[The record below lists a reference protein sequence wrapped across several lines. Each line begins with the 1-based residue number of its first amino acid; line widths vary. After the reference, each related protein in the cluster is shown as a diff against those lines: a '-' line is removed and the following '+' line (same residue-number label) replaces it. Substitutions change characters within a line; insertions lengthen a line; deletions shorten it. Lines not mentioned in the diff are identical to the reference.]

1 MIHECNRVCATESVQ
16 PESVQIESVHSD
28 AVQIEPAQAESLNA
42 PASSYIRAIPFWQL
56 GIGAVISLWLYW
68 PTLRHLVGQW
78 WHDPNFSHGFFVPLF
93 SAFVIWQERDRLAR
107 ILTRPSWSGAILLFA
122 GLGVL
127 IVGRLGAELFLDRSS
142 MLLVL
147 AGVVILFLGWNLFRA
162 VFFPWAFL
170 LMMIPIPII
179 VLNQIT
185 FPLQLLASQVAAA
198 VLPVFGV
205 PVLREGN
212 VINLAAMPLE
222 VAEACSGIRSLMSL
236 VALAIIYGYLLE
248 KRLWVRWVLALAA
261 VPITVFANDVRIVG
275 TGLLVQY
282 WDPEA
287 AEGYFHS
294 SWGLLTFLISLFMF
308 YALHQLI
315 RFLFPEKQNTQA
327 ATTTSISRRATAA
340 IASVRTS
347 VRSSTTSFI
356 LASLLIAGTAVL
368 LQARAGS
375 EVFPPRL
382 DLKQFPDQLGEWTG
396 RDVPIEKDVLDILR
410 PSDYLLRVYQSPQ
423 RTPYIDLFI
432 PYYRSQRAGEAP
444 HSPQHCLPGSG
455 FTPIENQHVTL
466 AIPGHVPFP
475 ANRYLISKADD
486 RQLVLYW
493 FWAHDRGVAS
503 EYWAK
508 YYLVKDAIQMN
519 RSDGSLV
526 RVTTP
531 MYPGETADAAQ
542 QRLLPF
548 IDEVVPQ
555 LNSYIPR

>member
-1 MIHECNRVCATESVQ
+1 M
-16 PESVQIESVHSD
+16 
-28 AVQIEPAQAESLNA
+28 
-42 PASSYIRAIPFWQL
+42 

-68 PTLRHLVGQW
+68 PTLRHLGGQW
-78 WHDPNFSHGFFVPLF
+78 WNDPNFSHGFFVPLF

-107 ILTRPSWSGAILLFA
+107 VHTRPSWTGLIVLFA

-147 AGVVILFLGWNLFRA
+147 AGVVILFLGWKLFRA

-170 LMMIPIPII
+170 VMMIPIPTL

-261 VPITVFANDVRIVG
+261 VPITVVANDVRIIG

-282 WDPEA
+282 WNPEA

-294 SWGLLTFLISLFMF
+294 SWGLITFLISLFMF
-308 YALHQLI
+308 YALHQFI
-315 RFLFPEKQNTQA
+315 RFVFPEKDA
-327 ATTTSISRRATAA
+327 GDAPATSDRARGA
-340 IASVRTS
+340 IAGASGSVIG
-347 VRSSTTSFI
+347 SSAKSSSASFI
-356 LASLLIAGTAVL
+356 LASLLIAGTALL

-382 DLKQFPDQLGEWTG
+382 DLKQFPEQLDEWTG
-396 RDVPIEKDVLDILR
+396 ADVPIEKDVLDILQ
-410 PSDYLLRVYQSPQ
+410 PSDYLLRIYQSPQ

-455 FTPIENQHVTL
+455 WTPIENQQITL
-466 AIPGHVPFP
+466 TIPSHVPFP
-475 ANRYLISKADD
+475 ANRYLITKGDS

-542 QRLLPF
+542 RRLLPF
-548 IDEVVPQ
+548 IDDVVPL